1 MKNSLTKRQEEI
13 IQVAIRLISEEG
25 IQNLTIRR
33 LAAGV
38 GVTEPALYRHFKNKF
53 DILDTIL
60 DCFEDKSDTVLAQ
73 LTDKDANSVDKIR
86 IFIFDRIDRMTRNP
100 HLARVVF
107 SEEIFQDDE
116 RLSKKVL
123 MIMHSHGQ
131 KLQQIVKQGQA
142 EGMIRNDIEPI
153 VMFRLIFGPVRLLIK
168 QWCLS
173 DFAFNLEAEGEKLW
187 NGLKLI
193 LKA

>member
-38 GVTEPALYRHFKNKF
+38 GVTEPALYRHFTNKF
-53 DILDTIL
+53 DILNTIL
-60 DCFEDKSDTVLAQ
+60 DCFEDKSDAVLAQ
-73 LTDKDANSVDKIR
+73 LTDKAVTPVDKIR
-86 IFIFDRIDRMTRNP
+86 IFIFDRIERMMSNP

-116 RLSKKVL
+116 RLAKKVL

-131 KLQQIVKQGQA
+131 RLQEIVRQGQA
-142 EGMIRNDIEPI
+142 QGMIRSDIEPI

-173 DFAFNLEAEGEKLW
+173 GFAFNLEEEGEKLW

-193 LKA
+193 LKV